1 MKLINTTNNFFS
13 KSSELRKQFFSQI
26 DTSSLDAY
34 EKSIEYYRNYFGKE
48 VIGLFDDKLV
58 DPNPRTRLISKTESL
73 TSYEV
78 VIDVFGESNDLFAYG
93 ILTVPNDII
102 KGSKDPW

>member
-1 MKLINTTNNFFS
+1 MNHDVNLLPIEQLGNIQNRSFDEIDQHNQQLLS

-58 DPNPRTRLISKTESL
+58 TQIHGLGLLAKLNLYFI
-73 TSYEV
+73 
-78 VIDVFGESNDLFAYG
+78 
-93 ILTVPNDII
+93 
-102 KGSKDPW
+102 